1 MRILF
6 VAPRYH
12 TNQLPFVRVLL
23 ERGHEV
29 VFDVVR
35 IGASEDHSLVRP
47 NLMQT
52 ALGGRFRLGKLLGYR
67 RRLKILEPDVVV
79 VKGLPDPLSRPFAAT
94 AAISARLAGIPVVF
108 YTQTPVHRPYSTRRD
123 LTQRFLMGAFAATRY
138 SPVEGDPRHRRVHRD
153 YHYLP
158 FAADVP
164 IVDKSTWYRDGFVD
178 ILTIGKFVERKN
190 HLLMIR
196 AFSEVRQTLDLRL
209 TIVGEV
215 SSPSHE
221 QHHAEVMEAIRAN
234 GIADS
239 VTVMTN
245 LGHGELLRTYA
256 HHDLFVLPSRSEPAA
271 VSILEAMACGLPVIC
286 SSTNGTR
293 CYIEPGRN
301 GLIFTSDDQRDLA
314 QNVAAAAGDRNAL
327 RRMGEHSRTLATT
340 VHDPERI
347 YQAFMDIVSRRA

>member
-12 TNQLPFVRVLL
+12 TNQLPLVRVLL
-23 ERGHEV
+23 EHGHEV
-29 VFDVVR
+29 VYDVVR
-35 IGASEDHSLVRP
+35 VGLSEDHGLVRP
-47 NLMQT
+47 NLMQPV
-52 ALGGRFRLGKLLGYR
+52 LGGGFRWGKLLAYR

-94 AAISARLAGIPVVF
+94 AAVAARLAGVPVVF
-108 YTQTPVHRPYSTRRD
+108 YTQTPVHRPYSATRD
-123 LTQRFLMGAFAATRY
+123 LAQRLLMWTFAATRY
-138 SPVEGDPRHRRVHRD
+138 SPVEGNPRQRRVHRD

-158 FAADVP
+158 FAADLP
-164 IVDKSTWYRDGFVD
+164 IVAKSSWYRDGFVN
-178 ILTIGKFVERKN
+178 ILAIGKFVERKN

-196 AFSEVRQTLDLRL
+196 AFSEIRQTLDLKL

-221 QHHAEVMEAIRAN
+221 KHHAEVMEAIRAN
-234 GIADS
+234 GIRES
-239 VTVMTN
+239 VTVITN
-245 LGHGELLRTYA
+245 LGHGELLRAYA

-301 GLIFTSDDQRDLA
+301 GFIFASDDQHDLA
-314 QNVAAAAGDRNAL
+314 RKVAAAAGDRNAL
-327 RRMGEHSRTLATT
+327 RRMGEHSRTLSAT
-340 VHDPERI
+340 VHDPDRI
-347 YQAFMDIVSRRA
+347 YWAFMDIISRRA